1 MPEPRRQRA
10 YDHRLRELVHATG
23 DTRIAI
29 ELGGPRSTAT
39 GWLHAEP
46 REVVTMAALDAETV
60 DLLAQVPRLRRRVR
74 ILVAVVGLLLALVR
88 VSGVRLDGRQLSDGA
103 RRAVLRAIERGLCW
117 LLRPSGR
124 QDAGFGA
131 YAARRY
137 S

>member
-1 MPEPRRQRA
+1 M
-10 YDHRLRELVHATG
+10 VHATG
-23 DTRIAI
+23 DVSIAI
-29 ELGGPRSTAT
+29 DLGVPRSTAT
-39 GWLHAEP
+39 GWLHTEP
-46 REVVTMAALDAETV
+46 REVVTMAALDAEAV
-60 DLLAQVPRLRRRVR
+60 DLVAQVLKLRRRVR